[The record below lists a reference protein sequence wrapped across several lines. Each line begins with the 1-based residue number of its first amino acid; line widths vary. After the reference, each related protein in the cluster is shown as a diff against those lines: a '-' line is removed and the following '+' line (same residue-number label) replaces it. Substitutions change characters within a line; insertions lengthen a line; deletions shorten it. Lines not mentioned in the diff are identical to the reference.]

1 MLLTDGDIIVVV
13 NIVLLLLVFAFL
25 VNLWFLLFT
34 FNIAVILC

>member
-1 MLLTDGDIIVVV
+1 MLRTDGDIIAVV
-13 NIVLLLLVFAFL
+13 NLLLVVVVLAFL